1 MEVHCVLQKAQLYN
15 EPKEERVIF
24 LKEEVIL
31 KKEINKFLTVEKM
44 TVLHQHARTE
54 E

>member
-1 MEVHCVLQKAQLYN
+1 MS
-15 EPKEERVIF
+15 F
-24 LKEEVIL
+24 LKEEAVL

-44 TVLHQHARTE
+44 IVPQQHARME

>member
-1 MEVHCVLQKAQLYN
+1 MQKVQLYN
-15 EPKEERVIF
+15 EPKEERVSF
-24 LKEEVIL
+24 LKEEAVL

-44 TVLHQHARTE
+44 TVPQQNARTE